1 MSLEK
6 IVSKVESD
14 SKAAEQAI
22 LQEAARYRNEQIRQ
36 TSLKRDEILKEFN
49 LKAEQTIVQLR
60 SREEAGLEME
70 VKKRMLSSRK
80 NVLDSAF
87 AGVLEHFKNLPAGAK
102 KNLYAAL
109 MARVSKEIPSGK
121 IRHLKGEES
130 LFSGFKAYTKGEP
143 TEGIGGFIVVSADGH
158 LEMDMRFEVLLKE
171 LWDRNLGEISAKLF
185 HDGEKP

>member
-22 LQEAARYRNEQIRQ
+22 LQDAARHRNEQLKQ
-36 TSLKRDEILKEFN
+36 ASQKRDDVLKEFS
-49 LKAEQTIVQLR
+49 LKAEQAITQLR

-70 VKKRMLSSRK
+70 VKKRMLSSRR

-87 AGVLEHFKNLPAGAK
+87 AGVLEHFKNLPPGTK
-102 KNLYAAL
+102 KNLYVAL
-109 MARVSKEIPSGK
+109 MGMVSKDIPSGK
-121 IRHLKGEES
+121 IRHLKGEDT

-143 TEGIGGFIVVSADGH
+143 TEGIGGFIVVSADGR

-171 LWDRNLGEISAKLF
+171 LWDRNLGEISTRLF
-185 HDGEKP
+185 NDGEKP

>member
-6 IVSKVESD
+6 IVSKVVAD
-14 SKAAEQAI
+14 SQAAEQAI
-22 LQEAARYRNEQIRQ
+22 LQGATRYRNEQLRQ
-36 TSLKRDEILKEFN
+36 ASQKSDEMLKEFN
-49 LKAEQTIVQLR
+49 LKAEQAIAQLR

-80 NVLDSAF
+80 NTLDSAF

-102 KNLYAAL
+102 TGLYVAL

-121 IRHLKGEES
+121 IRHIKGEDS

-143 TEGIGGFIVVSADGH
+143 IEGIGGFIVVSADGRM
-158 LEMDMRFEVLLKE
+158 EMDMRFEVLLKE

-185 HDGEKP
+185 SDGAQK